1 MGNDFYFYKIE
12 KIIGKGSFGRV
23 YKVKHLR
30 DGKKYAMK
38 KIRVYNKY
46 SKDLRNIVSE
56 LRILAFNKCPYLLS
70 MVTVYMGSGDLCI
83 ITDYADGGDLYQK
96 IENHRMLRKRISEST
111 VWNYFCQ
118 MILGV
123 KYLHEH
129 NIIHRDLKTANILLF
144 NREQTIQI
152 ADFGISRILP
162 SKKTR
167 PGTQIGTPRYMGPEL
182 MSSKPYT
189 FQIDMWALG
198 CILYEMLN
206 MKPAFKCRT
215 WNALRRMIVKG
226 KYTLKNDPYFK
237 QFELILS
244 NLLQIDPDK
253 RWTVDNLLSQG
264 IIVNK
269 IIDLNLTTDFE
280 RTRFKK
286 VPLPRGAYGWNKT
299 VSHLIP
305 DKKSPKESPKMKKT
319 ISAGRLI
326 SAISNKVEPIIE
338 IQPPS
343 PVRPSLQVKPSY
355 SPPPIPSSILPS
367 LLPQNPSSHSR
378 KPSPQLPK
386 VNHFLPP
393 PTKVR
398 NIYPLKAERHY
409 NDVRFSQDSCGNQW
423 KMTNSHFPNRLPKD
437 KQNKQYKQY
446 LPNRPSRLA
455 KVIKPV
461 RKRNKLKL
469 PKIDNNIPNKK
480 NGSKKK
486 NMLNIYRHRIKC
498 ENKYSKNNNP
508 FMTPIRRRSNN
519 NNSYATRNPINGR
532 ISEYQY
538 NNKPNSFGR
547 IFNRP
552 QKRHYKPTLPSLF

>member
-30 DGKKYAMK
+30 DGKRYAMK

-83 ITDYADGGDLYQK
+83 ITDYAIGGDLYQK

-111 VWNYFCQ
+111 VWNYLCQ
-118 MILGV
+118 MTMGV

-182 MSSKPYT
+182 VSSQPYT

-206 MKPAFKCRT
+206 LKPAFKCRT
-215 WNALRRMIVKG
+215 WNALRRMIIKG
-226 KYTLKNDPYFK
+226 KYTLENNPYFK

-253 RWTVDNLLSQG
+253 RWTVDNLLNQD

-299 VSHLIP
+299 ISQLIP
-305 DKKSPKESPKMKKT
+305 DKKSLKGPPKMKKT

-343 PVRPSLQVKPSY
+343 PVRPSIQVNPSY
-355 SPPPIPSSILPS
+355 SSPPIPSSILPS
-367 LLPQNPSSHSR
+367 LLPQNPSPHSR

-386 VNHFLPP
+386 VNKFLQP

-398 NIYPLKAERHY
+398 NIY
-409 NDVRFSQDSCGNQW
+409 
-423 KMTNSHFPNRLPKD
+423 
-437 KQNKQYKQY
+437 KQYKQY
-446 LPNRPSRLA
+446 RPNRPSRLA

-461 RKRNKLKL
+461 RKHNKLKL
-469 PKIDNNIPNKK
+469 PKLNNNIPNKK
-480 NGSKKK
+480 NGLKKK
-486 NMLNIYRHRIKC
+486 NMLNIYRHRIKY

-508 FMTPIRRRSNN
+508 FMTPIRKGPYNNNNNNN

>member
-30 DGKKYAMK
+30 DGKRYAMK

-70 MVTVYMGSGDLCI
+70 IVTVYMGSGDLCI
-83 ITDYADGGDLYQK
+83 ITDYAIGGDLYQK
-96 IENHRMLRKRISEST
+96 IENHRMLKKKIAEST

-118 MILGV
+118 IILGV

-144 NREQTIQI
+144 NQDKTIQI

-167 PGTQIGTPRYMGPEL
+167 PGTQIGTPSYMGPEL
-182 MSSKPYT
+182 VSSQPYT

-206 MKPAFKCRT
+206 LKLAFTCRT
-215 WNALRRMIVKG
+215 WNALRRMIIKG

-253 RWTVDNLLSQG
+253 RWTVDNLLNQD
-264 IIVNK
+264 IIVSK
-269 IIDLNLTTDFE
+269 MIDLDLITDFE

-299 VSHLIP
+299 ISCLVP
-305 DKKSPKESPKMKKT
+305 NKKSATESPKIKKT

-326 SAISNKVEPIIE
+326 SAISNKVEPIKE

-343 PVRPSLQVKPSY
+343 PSPIVQPSSPVQPSLPVQTSKPPRPSLLVKPSY

-367 LLPQNPSSHSR
+367 LLPEKPPSHSR

-398 NIYPLKAERHY
+398 NIY
-409 NDVRFSQDSCGNQW
+409 
-423 KMTNSHFPNRLPKD
+423 
-437 KQNKQYKQY
+437 KQNKQNKQY

-469 PKIDNNIPNKK
+469 PKLNNNIPNKK

-498 ENKYSKNNNP
+498 ENKYSKNKNP
-508 FMTPIRRRSNN
+508 YMTPIRNGPYNNNN